1 MFVYLKCINKSKR
14 IQIFTKKRK
23 PFWMRLVSSCT
34 DSAIVILSCFVMQ
47 TLSVSLF
54 CVHWIFFPI
63 IWHRCALILRIS
75 VLAVLLS
82 VLLLLSRLHFV
93 LRLYWDGSQV
103 GSNTEWQR
111 HVTRTYCRSDAELM
125 WQYNGS
131 VLQLVSQKVEHNPFC
146 QVSVSSIFKS
156 SQLSNGCQLQSPS
169 GL

>member
-1 MFVYLKCINKSKR
+1 MNEISFKLYN
-14 IQIFTKKRK
+14 
-23 PFWMRLVSSCT
+23 SCT
-34 DSAIVILSCFVMQ
+34 QLLSFFLVLWCKLCRSVYFV
-47 TLSVSLF
+47 
-54 CVHWIFFPI
+54 CIEFFSI
-63 IWHRCALILRIS
+63 IWHRFALILRVS
-75 VLAVLLS
+75 VLAVLPS
-82 VLLLLSRLHFV
+82 VLQLLSRHHFV

-111 HVTRTYCRSDAELM
+111 HVTRTYCRSDAELI

-131 VLQLVSQKVEHNPFC
+131 VLQLVSQKVEHNLFC